1 MRLYGLVYP
10 IIVLSNLNTRIQV
23 CWIPILKA
31 KKLILAGDNLQ
42 LPPTVKSRDKKDKK
56 PNGKSPAKA
65 TGKIRPKGES
75 TATSTKAKGKAKA
88 ILPPPAPTPA
98 PTSGDGEGAR
108 ASGDEDSDDEPEPEP
123 EPASKP
129 MEGKSNKPRQLGI
142 LRPSES
148 LEVTLFDR
156 MEKMWGEDI
165 KQMLTVQYR

>member
-1 MRLYGLVYP
+1 LRLYGPVYL

-23 CWIPILKA
+23 CWIPILKT

-42 LPPTVKSRDKKDKK
+42 LPPTVKSINKKDKK

-65 TGKIRPKGES
+65 TGKILSKVES
-75 TATSTKAKGKAKA
+75 TATSAKAKGKAKA
-88 ILPPPAPTPA
+88 ILPPSAPTPV
-98 PTSGDGEGAR
+98 PTSGGGEDDCAL
-108 ASGDEDSDDEPEPEP
+108 GDEDSDDEPEHS
-123 EPASKP
+123 PATKP
-129 MEGKSNKPRQLGI
+129 MEGKSKKPRQLGI